1 MTPAIVIS
9 GSRQTGRRSQEEYE
23 RLFTEFLAPFANT
36 DEARVFVGGAKG
48 IDSLALTWLVKRTAA
63 HVVVAAPGTVEQQPD
78 EAKAAIT
85 EALSSG
91 RVEVVELAHPEFPDT
106 AAYHARNRWMVD
118 RAQLLVAFPY
128 GNDPNSGTWYTIRYA
143 ADQAKPRLIVPI

>member
-1 MTPAIVIS
+1 MIS
-9 GSRQTGRRSQEEYE
+9 GSRQTGHRGQEEYDQ
-23 RLFTEFLAPFANT
+23 LFAEFLAPFADT
-36 DEARVFVGGAKG
+36 DQARVFVGGAKG
-48 IDSLALTWLVKRTAA
+48 IDSLALTWLVKSTPANI
-63 HVVVAAPGTVEQQPD
+63 VVAAPGTVERQPD
-78 EAKAAIT
+78 DARAAIT
-85 EALSSG
+85 EALGSG
-91 RVEVVELAHPEFPDT
+91 RVEVAELAHPGFPGT

>member
-1 MTPAIVIS
+1 VTPAIVIS
-9 GSRQTGRRSQEEYE
+9 GSRQTEHRGQDEYE

-36 DEARVFVGGAKG
+36 DQTRVFVGGAKG
-48 IDSLALTWLVKRTAA
+48 IDSLALTWLVNSTPANI
-63 HVVVAAPGTVEQQPD
+63 VVAAPGTVEQQPD

-85 EALSSG
+85 DALGSG
-91 RVEVVELAHPEFPDT
+91 RVEVVELAHPEFPST

-128 GNDPNSGTWYTIRYA
+128 GNDPNSGTWYTTRYA